1 MKGKILDGS
10 FRIEYDSDLL
20 CRGLTVVPENGSTIT
35 IKKHR
40 IMPLIMIV
48 GRSEDFI
55 ESREVKTFFKLF
67 YEWEA
72 DSSDF
77 ERDEVML

>member
-1 MKGKILDGS
+1 
-10 FRIEYDSDLL
+10 
-20 CRGLTVVPENGSTIT
+20 
-35 IKKHR
+35 
-40 IMPLIMIV
+40 MPLIMIV